1 MISQMRER
9 ITIQKNCPGTDKN
22 GNHILEWKDY
32 YSCSAYANNMSGQ
45 EYWAAAQVNSETDMY
60 FVIRYCSEVK
70 AMTTDKYRII
80 FQGRIFNITFIDNV
94 QYKNKTLKIRVTSEK
109 R

>member
-1 MISQMRER
+1 MISQMNER
-9 ITIQKNCPGTDKN
+9 IMIQKSSTGTDKN

-32 YSCSAYANNMSGQ
+32 YSCAAYANNMSGT

-60 FVIRYCSEVK
+60 FLIRFCSEVK
-70 AMTTDKYRII
+70 NLTTDQYRII
-80 FQGRIFNITFIDNV
+80 FHEQMYNITFVDNV
-94 QYKNKTLKIRVTSEK
+94 QYKNKTLKIRVTTEK